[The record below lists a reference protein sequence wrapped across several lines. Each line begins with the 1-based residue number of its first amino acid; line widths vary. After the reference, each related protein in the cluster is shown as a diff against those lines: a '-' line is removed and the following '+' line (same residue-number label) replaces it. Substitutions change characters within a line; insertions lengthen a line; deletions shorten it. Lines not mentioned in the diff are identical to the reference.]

1 MLLFQGNLQFTSDGE
16 HVMLVGED
24 MLKHISEL
32 TSTEPENTRKALLYR
47 TVATGG
53 GEVIEKGHSEQE
65 ASYGRDAFAKVL
77 NKVKLFFVPRP
88 VSHYSYYAST
98 LKEVMRKLSLS
109 FIF

>member
-16 HVMLVGED
+16 HVVLVGED
-24 MLKHISEL
+24 TVKHISEL

-53 GEVIEKGHSEQE
+53 GEVIEKGHNEQE

-77 NKVKLFFVPRP
+77 YTFLQKSLPCLWLVHHLVILITQRF
-88 VSHYSYYAST
+88 
-98 LKEVMRKLSLS
+98 LEVAY
-109 FIF
+109 